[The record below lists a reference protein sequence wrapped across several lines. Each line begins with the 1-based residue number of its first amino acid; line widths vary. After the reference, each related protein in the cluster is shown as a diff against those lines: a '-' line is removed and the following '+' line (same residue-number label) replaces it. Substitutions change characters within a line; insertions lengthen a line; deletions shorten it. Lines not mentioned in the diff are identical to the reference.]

1 MASRCE
7 LNRDKMIKQCVRKN
21 LQGGRVASLAQWGER
36 KLLKM
41 LKWAVHVV
49 YAYQE
54 EWVYSSV

>member
-1 MASRCE
+1 M
-7 LNRDKMIKQCVRKN
+7 RKKT
-21 LQGGRVASLAQWGER
+21 VASLAQWEEI

-54 EWVYSSV
+54 VCVF